1 MPKSKS
7 NKKPENIN
15 KSAGTQKIET
25 TIIPFPNDLSST
37 DINRMRE
44 TTRGNLAK
52 YVLFGL
58 FGILFILSLGLF
70 LLIIMDKSQAS
81 IFKDILLSFIGF
93 SSGVLVSIFSFY
105 YKEIKDN

>member
-7 NKKPENIN
+7 SKKLEGIN
-15 KSAGTQKIET
+15 KSEGFQKIET
-25 TIIPFPNDLSST
+25 TIVPFPNDPSST

-44 TTRGNLAK
+44 TTRANLAK

-58 FGILFILSLGLF
+58 FGMLFLLALLLF
-70 LLIIMDKSQAS
+70 LLIILDKPGAS

-93 SSGVLVSIFSFY
+93 ASGVLVSIFGFY